1 MFEVRIIVE
10 DSKLHKALWALDGLI
25 VGQPQLLPVRNAV
38 ASKDKKQ
45 VKEKTPSKGG
55 KQVELHSK
63 LLSRGETN
71 FSWEDAANII
81 ESLGMSRTTT
91 SAYLTRLIAEGKI
104 KRVDKGKY
112 EVK

>member
-38 ASKDKKQ
+38 ASKDKTR
-45 VKEKTPSKGG
+45 VKSAGKGNIPEQLRAWIDGKGG
-55 KQVELHSK
+55 GSAVTAAGISEFLLHHGIRK
-63 LLSRGETN
+63 
-71 FSWEDAANII
+71 
-81 ESLGMSRTTT
+81 T
-91 SAYLTRLIAEGKI
+91 SAGGYIDRLMKGGRI
-104 KRVDKGKY
+104 KRQERGVY